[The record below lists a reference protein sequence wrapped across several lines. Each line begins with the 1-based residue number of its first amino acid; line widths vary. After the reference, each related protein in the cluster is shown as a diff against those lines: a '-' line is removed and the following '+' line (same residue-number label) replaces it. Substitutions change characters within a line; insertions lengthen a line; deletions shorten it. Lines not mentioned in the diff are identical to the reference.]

1 MDSRLDQIFRTSFRQ
16 TESADTWMGIRR
28 EEPQDQ
34 HGRKKK
40 NDEDKD
46 KPAWEDETVVSIA
59 ALKQFLTSLI
69 APASPFMPPPVAS
82 AAASHGPPPLS
93 VQQQQAHHAAQAYQN
108 TARHAPVPV
117 IPPPSEPP
125 RTEPPS
131 SSPTLSTEENRTI
144 HQVLDLL
151 DQLLASGVST
161 LTIQKEGSFLESL
174 KRSAETALNGPS
186 S

>member
-69 APASPFMPPPVAS
+69 APASPFMPP
-82 AAASHGPPPLS
+82 AAASADAGHSPEPLS

-108 TARHAPVPV
+108 TARHTPMPVTP
-117 IPPPSEPP
+117 PPPS
-125 RTEPPS
+125 EPPS

>member
-28 EEPQDQ
+28 EEPQNP
-34 HGRKKK
+34 HERKKK
-40 NDEDKD
+40 HEGDKE
-46 KPAWEDETVVSIA
+46 KPVWEDEAVVSIA

-69 APASPFMPPPVAS
+69 APTSPYMPPS
-82 AAASHGPPPLS
+82 AAGSAHGPAGPLS

-108 TARHAPVPV
+108 TARHAPAAP

-125 RTEPPS
+125 RLEIGS

-144 HQVLDLL
+144 HQVLSLL
-151 DQLLASGVST
+151 DQLLAEGIDT
-161 LTIQKEGSFLESL
+161 LAIQKEGSFLESL
-174 KRSAETALNGPS
+174 KRSAEAALAGPQR
-186 S
+186 